1 MGHNL
6 HLLARRSRIHILV
19 TGSTQELKG
28 TQWLTLAFLDG
39 FSAGILRSAFR
50 LAIASF
56 GSVSRAQRASIR
68 NQQEVQEK
76 KRWGETHP
84 KDEYIFDRR
93 IAGARALM
101 PRARIVDSMEKTALK
116 MNENNIALHLKI
128 ANSYHDPW
136 PQTKTTVDATGS
148 AHIRHV

>member
-1 MGHNL
+1 M
-6 HLLARRSRIHILV
+6 
-19 TGSTQELKG
+19 
-28 TQWLTLAFLDG
+28 AFLDG

-56 GSVSRAQRASIR
+56 GGVSRAQRASIR

-76 KRWGETHP
+76 KRWGQTHL
-84 KDEYIFDRR
+84 KNKYIFDRR

-101 PRARIVDSMEKTALK
+101 PRGRIVDPMEKTALK

-136 PQTKTTVDATGS
+136 PQTTVDATGS
-148 AHIRHV
+148 AHIRYV

>member
-1 MGHNL
+1 MVDHNL
-6 HLLARRSRIHILV
+6 RLLSRRSRIHILV

-28 TQWLTLAFLDG
+28 TQRLTLAFLDG

-56 GSVSRAQRASIR
+56 GGVSRAQRASIR

-76 KRWGETHP
+76 KRWGQTHL
-84 KDEYIFDRR
+84 KNEYIFNRR

-101 PRARIVDSMEKTALK
+101 PRGRIVDPMEKTALK

-136 PQTKTTVDATGS
+136 PQTTVDATGS
-148 AHIRHV
+148 AHIRYV